1 MDLFGGGLEDTIISI
16 GLLGTFLILFAES
29 GLLIGFFLPGDS
41 LLFTAGLLASQ
52 GYFSIWYLLIG
63 GSLAAII
70 GDNVGYRFGRRYG
83 HRIFNKQ
90 ESIFFH
96 QDHVRK
102 AEEFYQ
108 KHGPLTVI
116 LARFVPVVRTFAPIL
131 AGVGKMEYRKFLLY
145 NITGGLLWV
154 WGLGLLGHWAGKTI
168 PNIDRYILPGVA
180 IVIIVSAIP
189 GIVALIRQKIRRIR
203 TQAKSDPN
211 R

>member
-1 MDLFGGGLEDTIISI
+1 M
-16 GLLGTFLILFAES
+16 
-29 GLLIGFFLPGDS
+29 
-41 LLFTAGLLASQ
+41 
-52 GYFSIWYLLIG
+52 
-63 GSLAAII
+63 
-70 GDNVGYRFGRRYG
+70 RRG
-83 HRIFNKQ
+83 KDFKKK
-90 ESIFFH
+90 E
-96 QDHVRK
+96 
-102 AEEFYQ
+102 
-108 KHGPLTVI
+108 GPLTVI